1 MNQCHTKDALVAQLD
16 RALPS
21 EGRGHRFES
30 CRVHHPL
37 FQDIEIKAFIVLT
50 ALVTLKMTYKI
61 LPSYIRNRDGIYHFI
76 RRIPVDLQGHYR
88 SDRVCLSLRT
98 KSEPKALQVAGS
110 ISQRL
115 DDYWSGL
122 RLQKM
127 DVPAIHLLISDNDD
141 ARHDSPTLKEAVEVY
156 LLLKGDATNPVFV
169 RTARRNGRYVIAAL
183 GNRPI
188 TAYSSAD
195 AAKFRDYLFENS
207 LSLGSV
213 RRIFGSV
220 RSIINLVMREQGIE
234 GTNAFSGTYMPQ
246 RYDQKERQPIPSA
259 ALSVL
264 QQHCKDKDD
273 ESRWLIALI
282 SDTGM
287 RLAEAA
293 GLAMNDI
300 YLDEELPHISIRT
313 HSWRR
318 LKTRSSERVVPLV
331 GASLWA
337 AKRLHQRG
345 GAFAFPR
352 YCNTEGCNANSA
364 SAALNKW
371 MKGIIGNEY
380 VIHGLRHSL
389 RDRLRAVECPSD
401 IIDQIGGWTTEGVGH
416 GYGRGYTLEVMAKW
430 MNLTA

>member
-1 MNQCHTKDALVAQLD
+1 M
-16 RALPS
+16 
-21 EGRGHRFES
+21 
-30 CRVHHPL
+30 
-37 FQDIEIKAFIVLT
+37 LT
-50 ALVTLKMTYKI
+50 ALVTLKMTYKTR
-61 LPSYIRNRDGIYHFI
+61 PSHLRNRDGIYHFI
-76 RRIPVDLQGHYR
+76 RRIPADLRSHYR
-88 SDRVCLSLRT
+88 SDRICLSLRT
-98 KSEPKALQVAGS
+98 KSAAIACRAADS

-127 DVPAIHLLISDNDD
+127 DVPALHLLISNDD
-141 ARHDSPTLKEAVEVY
+141 NKHDSPTLKEAVDAY
-156 LLLKGDATNPVFV
+156 LLLKGGVTNPVFA

-195 AAKFRDYLFENS
+195 AAKFRDYLFENG

-234 GTNAFSGTYMPQ
+234 GANAFARTYMPE
-246 RYDQKERQPIPSA
+246 RNGQKERLPIPSV

-264 QQHCKDKDD
+264 QRNCKDKDD
-273 ESRWLIALI
+273 EARWLIALI

-300 YLDEELPHISIRT
+300 YIDEELPHVSIRT

-318 LKTRSSERVVPLV
+318 LKTKSSERLVPLV

-337 AKRLHQRG
+337 AKRLHQSG

-352 YCNTEGCNANSA
+352 YCNEQGCNANSA

-401 IIDQIGGWTTEGVGH
+401 ITDQIGGWTTECVGH
-416 GYGRGYTLEVMAKW
+416 GYGRGYSLEVKAKW
-430 MNLTA
+430 MRKIEA

>member
-1 MNQCHTKDALVAQLD
+1 M
-16 RALPS
+16 
-21 EGRGHRFES
+21 
-30 CRVHHPL
+30 
-37 FQDIEIKAFIVLT
+37 LT
-50 ALVTLKMTYKI
+50 ALVTLKMTYKTR
-61 LPSYIRNRDGIYHFI
+61 PSHLRNRDGIYHFI
-76 RRIPVDLQGHYR
+76 RRIPADLRSHYR
-88 SDRVCLSLRT
+88 SDRICLSLRT
-98 KSEPKALQVAGS
+98 KSAAIACWAADS

-127 DVPAIHLLISDNDD
+127 DVPALHLLISNDD
-141 ARHDSPTLKEAVEVY
+141 NKHDSPTLKEAVDAY
-156 LLLKGDATNPVFV
+156 LLIKGGVTNPVFA

-195 AAKFRDYLFENS
+195 AAKFRDCLFENG

-213 RRIFGSV
+213 RGIFGSV

-234 GTNAFSGTYMPQ
+234 GANAFARTYMPE
-246 RYDQKERQPIPSA
+246 RYGQKERLPIPSV

-264 QQHCKDKDD
+264 QQNCKDKDD
-273 ESRWLIALI
+273 EARWLIALI

-300 YLDEELPHISIRT
+300 YIDEELPHVSIRT

-318 LKTRSSERVVPLV
+318 LKTKSSERLVPLV

-337 AKRLHQRG
+337 AKRLHQSG

-352 YCNTEGCNANSA
+352 YCNEQGCNANSA

-401 IIDQIGGWTTEGVGH
+401 ITDQIGGWTTEGVGH
-416 GYGRGYTLEVMAKW
+416 GYGRGYSLEVMAKW
-430 MNLTA
+430 MRKIEA

>member
-1 MNQCHTKDALVAQLD
+1 ML
-16 RALPS
+16 
-21 EGRGHRFES
+21 
-30 CRVHHPL
+30 
-37 FQDIEIKAFIVLT
+37 I
-50 ALVTLKMTYKI
+50 ALVTLKMTYKTR
-61 LPSYIRNRDGIYHFI
+61 PSHLRNRDGIYHFI
-76 RRIPVDLQGHYR
+76 RRIPADLRSHYR
-88 SDRVCLSLRT
+88 SDRICLSLRT
-98 KSEPKALQVAGS
+98 KSAAIACRAADS

-127 DVPAIHLLISDNDD
+127 DVPALHLLISNDD
-141 ARHDSPTLKEAVEVY
+141 NKHDSPTLKEAVDAY
-156 LLLKGDATNPVFV
+156 LLLKGGVTNPVFA

-195 AAKFRDYLFENS
+195 AAKFRDYLFENG

-234 GTNAFSGTYMPQ
+234 GANAFARTYMPE
-246 RYDQKERQPIPSA
+246 RNGQKERLPIPSV

-264 QQHCKDKDD
+264 KQNCKDKDD
-273 ESRWLIALI
+273 EARWLIALI

-300 YLDEELPHISIRT
+300 YIDEELPHVSIRT

-318 LKTRSSERVVPLV
+318 LKTKSSERLVPLV

-337 AKRLHQRG
+337 AKRLHQSG

-352 YCNTEGCNANSA
+352 YCNEQGCNANSA

-401 IIDQIGGWTTEGVGH
+401 ITDQIGGWTTEGVGH
-416 GYGRGYTLEVMAKW
+416 GYGRGYSLEVMAKW
-430 MNLTA
+430 MRKIEA

>member
-1 MNQCHTKDALVAQLD
+1 MLK
-16 RALPS
+16 
-21 EGRGHRFES
+21 
-30 CRVHHPL
+30 
-37 FQDIEIKAFIVLT
+37 

-61 LPSYIRNRDGIYHFI
+61 SPSYIRNRDGIYHFI

-141 ARHDSPTLKEAVEVY
+141 ARHDSPTLKEAVEAY
-156 LLLKGDATNPVFV
+156 LILKGGVTNPVFA
-169 RTARRNGRYVIAAL
+169 RTARRNGRYVITAL
-183 GNRPI
+183 SNRPI

-195 AAKFRDYLFENS
+195 AAKFRDYLFDKG

-264 QQHCKDKDD
+264 QQNCKDKDD
-273 ESRWLIALI
+273 EARWLIALI

>member
-1 MNQCHTKDALVAQLD
+1 
-16 RALPS
+16 
-21 EGRGHRFES
+21 
-30 CRVHHPL
+30 VHHPL

-61 LPSYIRNRDGIYHFI
+61 SPSYIRNRDGIYHFI

-141 ARHDSPTLKEAVEVY
+141 ARHDSPTLKEAVEAY
-156 LLLKGDATNPVFV
+156 LILKGGVTNPVFA
-169 RTARRNGRYVIAAL
+169 RTARRNGRYVITAL
-183 GNRPI
+183 SNRPI

-195 AAKFRDYLFENS
+195 AAKFRDYLFDKG

-264 QQHCKDKDD
+264 QQNCKDKDD
-273 ESRWLIALI
+273 EARWLIALI

>member
-1 MNQCHTKDALVAQLD
+1 M
-16 RALPS
+16 
-21 EGRGHRFES
+21 
-30 CRVHHPL
+30 HHPL

-61 LPSYIRNRDGIYHFI
+61 PPSYIRNRDGIYHFI

-141 ARHDSPTLKEAVEVY
+141 ARHDSPTLKEAVEAY
-156 LLLKGDATNPVFV
+156 LILKGGVTNPVFA
-169 RTARRNGRYVIAAL
+169 RTARRNGRYVITAL
-183 GNRPI
+183 SNRPI

-195 AAKFRDYLFENS
+195 AAKFRDYLFDKG

-264 QQHCKDKDD
+264 QQNCKDKDD
-273 ESRWLIALI
+273 EARWLIALI

-300 YLDEELPHISIRT
+300 YLDEEIPHISIRT

-345 GAFAFPR
+345 RRICLP
-352 YCNTEGCNANSA
+352 
-364 SAALNKW
+364 AL
-371 MKGIIGNEY
+371 
-380 VIHGLRHSL
+380 L
-389 RDRLRAVECPSD
+389 
-401 IIDQIGGWTTEGVGH
+401 
-416 GYGRGYTLEVMAKW
+416 
-430 MNLTA
+430 

>member
-1 MNQCHTKDALVAQLD
+1 
-16 RALPS
+16 
-21 EGRGHRFES
+21 
-30 CRVHHPL
+30 
-37 FQDIEIKAFIVLT
+37 VLT

-61 LPSYIRNRDGIYHFI
+61 SPSYIRNRDGIYHFI

-141 ARHDSPTLKEAVEVY
+141 ARHDSPTLKEAVEAY
-156 LLLKGDATNPVFV
+156 LILKGGVTNPVFA
-169 RTARRNGRYVIAAL
+169 RTARRNGRYVITAL
-183 GNRPI
+183 SNRPI

-195 AAKFRDYLFENS
+195 AAKFRDYLFDKG

-264 QQHCKDKDD
+264 QQNCKDKDD
-273 ESRWLIALI
+273 EARWLIALI

>member
-1 MNQCHTKDALVAQLD
+1 M
-16 RALPS
+16 
-21 EGRGHRFES
+21 GRHRTS

-50 ALVTLKMTYKI
+50 ALVPYKI
-61 LPSYIRNRDGIYHFI
+61 FPSYIRNRDGTYHFI
-76 RRIPVDLQGHYR
+76 RRIPVDLPGHYR

-98 KSEPKALQVAGS
+98 TSEPKALQVAGS

-115 DDYWSGL
+115 EDYWSGL

-141 ARHDSPTLKEAVEVY
+141 ARHDSPTLKEAVEAY
-156 LLLKGDATNPVFV
+156 LILKGGVTNPVFAK
-169 RTARRNGRYVIAAL
+169 TARRNGRYVITAL
-183 GNRPI
+183 SNRPI
-188 TAYSSAD
+188 NAYSSAD
-195 AAKFRDYLFENS
+195 AAKFQDYLFDKS
-207 LSLGSV
+207 RSLGSV

-234 GTNAFSGTYMPQ
+234 GTNAFTGTYMPQ
-246 RYDQKERQPIPSA
+246 RYDQKERQPIPSV

-264 QQHCKDKDD
+264 QQNCKDKDD
-273 ESRWLIALI
+273 EACWLIALI

-300 YLDEELPHISIRT
+300 YLYEELPNISIRA

-318 LKTRSSERVVPLV
+318 LKTKSSERVVPLV

-345 GAFAFPR
+345 GAFAFSR

-371 MKGIIGNEY
+371 MKGSIGNEY

-389 RDRLRAVECPSD
+389 RDRLMAVEYPSD

>member
-1 MNQCHTKDALVAQLD
+1 M
-16 RALPS
+16 
-21 EGRGHRFES
+21 
-30 CRVHHPL
+30 
-37 FQDIEIKAFIVLT
+37 LT

-61 LPSYIRNRDGIYHFI
+61 FPSYIRNRDGIYHFI

-141 ARHDSPTLKEAVEVY
+141 ARHDSPTLKEAVEAY
-156 LLLKGDATNPVFV
+156 LILKGGVTNPVFA
-169 RTARRNGRYVIAAL
+169 RTARRNGRYVITAL
-183 GNRPI
+183 SNRPI

-195 AAKFRDYLFENS
+195 AAKFRDYLFDKG